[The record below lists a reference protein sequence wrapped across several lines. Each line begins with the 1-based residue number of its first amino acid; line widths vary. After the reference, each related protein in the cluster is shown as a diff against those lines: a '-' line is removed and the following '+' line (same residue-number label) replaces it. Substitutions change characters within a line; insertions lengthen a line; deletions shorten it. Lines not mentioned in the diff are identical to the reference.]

1 MDILIEAR
9 DKTPQISTHFSDGKI
24 IISGR
29 SIPENSID
37 FYKPLLDAMADY
49 AKNPA
54 TEVELNVYLDYFN
67 TSSSKCLLDIF
78 KIMEQIHA
86 KNQNSIIVWKYDEDD
101 EDMQEA
107 GEDYQSILNVPFRFE
122 EVAE

>member
-1 MDILIEAR
+1 MDISIEASG
-9 DKTPQISTHFSDGKI
+9 KTPLIQTNFAEGRIE
-24 IISGR
+24 ISGR

-37 FYKPLLDAMADY
+37 FYKPVLDAMIRFAE
-49 AKNPA
+49 NPA
-54 TEVELNVYLDYFN
+54 PAAELIVYLDYFN

-78 KIMEQIHA
+78 KVMEQIHA
-86 KNQNSIIVWKYDEDD
+86 KNGNAVIVWKYDEED

-122 EVAE
+122 EMAG